1 MARRGPLAE
10 SYAGAATLVVLT
22 LVPFLLLT
30 AAVLPLGATIAK
42 QVGLST
48 DAFDLTV
55 ALSDGAY
62 ALGTVLAVQ
71 LAVHFPTRRMLLVYV
86 TTFTLAAVLAAWAP
100 APGVFVAALVVE
112 GLCTSLMLIAAV
124 PPLVTGWPA
133 AKMPVTGAVMNLCI
147 FGAVAAGPSV
157 GALCASFG
165 VWRQLFWGVA
175 AVGGLALVLAVLT
188 FEDTGPS
195 EPSAPWD
202 VLAVALAACGCAS
215 AFFGAGE
222 LEVAASPTAVALVPL
237 IAGFALIVALVVY
250 QYRARRP
257 LMPMRAMATTFPV
270 AGITIAMFASA
281 AAFGLMDLVLTAV
294 GHSERPGTTALVFL
308 PELAAAAVTAALFGM
323 LFRTR
328 LTPVLAISG
337 TVATAAAAALGAG
350 LATHA
355 AAGTVAATAGLVG
368 LGVGAA
374 VSPALFVAGFSLR
387 SSETQRV
394 FALVELLRGVTAF
407 LVAPVLVFVAET
419 GGASGFRTAMWACS
433 AAAVGGGVLAAVV
446 LRAGGARLQVP
457 DLDRWQ
463 EEDQPAWVSPPLL
476 AAWGRGAP
484 GRPPERATGGESA
497 GDTDREEGRGRG
509 SGVSREPAA

>member
-10 SYAGAATLVVLT
+10 SYAGAAALVVLT

-30 AAVLPLGATIAK
+30 AAVLPVGATIAK

-71 LAVHFPTRRMLLVYV
+71 FAVHLPTRRMLLVYV
-86 TTFTLAAVLAAWAP
+86 SSFTLAAVLAAWAP
-100 APGVFVAALVVE
+100 APGVFVAAIIVE

-157 GALCASFG
+157 GALCASLG
-165 VWRQLFWGVA
+165 VWRPLFWGVA
-175 AVGGLALVLAVLT
+175 GVGGLALVLSLLT

-195 EPSAPWD
+195 DPSAPWD
-202 VLAVALAACGCAS
+202 ILAVALAAFGCGS

-222 LEVAASPTAVALVPL
+222 LEVAASPTALALVPL
-237 IAGFALIVALVVY
+237 ISGFVMIVALVVY

-257 LMPMRAMATTFPV
+257 LMPMRAMTTSFPV

-294 GHSERPGTTALVFL
+294 RHSESPGTTALVFL
-308 PELAAAAVTAALFGM
+308 PELAAAFVTAGVFGL

-328 LTPVLAISG
+328 LTPVLAVCG

-350 LATHA
+350 LASHA
-355 AAGTVAATAGLVG
+355 PTATVAATAGLVG

-407 LVAPVLVFVAET
+407 LVAPVLVFVAES
-419 GGASGFRTAMWACS
+419 GGPSGFQTAMWVCCAT
-433 AAAVGGGVLAAVV
+433 AVAGGVLAVAV
-446 LRAGGARLQVP
+446 LRAGGVHLQVP
-457 DLDRWQ
+457 DLDGWQ
-463 EEDQPAWVSPPLL
+463 EEDRPAWESPPLL
-476 AAWGRGAP
+476 SAWGSTRRRA
-484 GRPPERATGGESA
+484 PERAAGGETGNDGGGA
-497 GDTDREEGRGRG
+497 RGPERA
-509 SGVSREPAA
+509 VSREPAA